1 MKNIVLKL
9 IIICLCCGYYAVF
22 VAWEN
27 GGFSQ
32 LHDFQAI
39 ENNGMSAYLHQTSAA
54 SMQAEKNELSILQNN
69 QNSLASCVGIESL
82 CEHAKPGIWVEHAK
96 FLQHKDTGKLLV
108 LSLDYLENNNT
119 AKTLQNRY
127 SASLL
132 PQADRTEV
140 WHYAWRTFLR
150 SVTFLLLF
158 NLLSMIF
165 ALFEKKQAQHKNMP
179 SEHIFR
185 RHVSLLKL
193 NADEPYRQERPIR
206 QTLRLSTSPV
216 QWRFRATIYRF
227 YRRFWRLWRRFRNR
241 FCGLTQ

>member
-1 MKNIVLKL
+1 MKNIVFKL
-9 IIICLCCGYYAVF
+9 AMICLFSGCYAVF

-39 ENNGMSAYLHQTSAA
+39 ENNDISVYLHQTSPIA
-54 SMQAEKNELSILQNN
+54 MQAEKNELSILQNN

-82 CEHAKPGIWVEHAK
+82 CEQAKPGIWVEHAK

-108 LSLDYLENNNT
+108 LSLDYLENNDT
-119 AKTLQNRY
+119 AKTLHNRY
-127 SASLL
+127 TASLL
-132 PQADRTEV
+132 PQADRTEA

-165 ALFEKKQAQHKNMP
+165 ALFEKKTTA
-179 SEHIFR
+179 
-185 RHVSLLKL
+185 
-193 NADEPYRQERPIR
+193 A
-206 QTLRLSTSPV
+206 
-216 QWRFRATIYRF
+216 
-227 YRRFWRLWRRFRNR
+227 
-241 FCGLTQ
+241 

>member
-9 IIICLCCGYYAVF
+9 IMICLFSGCYAVF

-32 LHDFQAI
+32 LHDFQSI
-39 ENNGMSAYLHQTSAA
+39 ESNGMSAYLHQTSPIA
-54 SMQAEKNELSILQNN
+54 MQAEKNELSILQNN

-82 CEHAKPGIWVEHAK
+82 CEQAKLGIWVEHAK

-119 AKTLQNRY
+119 AKTLHNRY
-127 SASLL
+127 TASLL
-132 PQADRTEV
+132 PQADRTEA

-165 ALFEKKQAQHKNMP
+165 ALFEKKDNRSIKTCRLKTFSDGMFHYQSLTRMNHIGRNDQFVKLFACQQAQLDGGFAQRFVVFVGGFGN
-179 SEHIFR
+179 FGG
-185 RHVSLLKL
+185 VFV
-193 NADEPYRQERPIR
+193 ADF
-206 QTLRLSTSPV
+206 TV
-216 QWRFRATIYRF
+216 
-227 YRRFWRLWRRFRNR
+227 
-241 FCGLTQ
+241 

>member
-9 IIICLCCGYYAVF
+9 IMICLFSGCYAVF

-39 ENNGMSAYLHQTSAA
+39 ESNGISVYLHQTSPIA
-54 SMQAEKNELSILQNN
+54 MQAEKNELSILQNN

-82 CEHAKPGIWVEHAK
+82 CEQAKPGIWVEHAK

-108 LSLDYLENNNT
+108 LSLDYLENNDT
-119 AKTLQNRY
+119 AKTLHNRY
-127 SASLL
+127 TASLL
-132 PQADRTEV
+132 PQADRTEA

-158 NLLSMIF
+158 NLLPMIF
-165 ALFEKKQAQHKNMP
+165 TLFEKKTTA
-179 SEHIFR
+179 
-185 RHVSLLKL
+185 
-193 NADEPYRQERPIR
+193 A
-206 QTLRLSTSPV
+206 
-216 QWRFRATIYRF
+216 
-227 YRRFWRLWRRFRNR
+227 
-241 FCGLTQ
+241 